1 MNKFGKLL
9 VVVGIFVTMA
19 LLAGCGGDKKPA
31 EPAKPA
37 EPSKAAAPAK
47 PAKKEKIRLYT
58 DEQLKKM
65 TPAERAEARKKEYR
79 ANLTPQQLRAHL
91 ITDRPEHKEFDKM
104 SKEKYPSLRWGSVGH
119 NYKKVPVE
127 GEVIYDYSR
136 TVDNNAPTFT
146 DDKGREVKGKESY
159 VIHVLYG
166 ACKGQ
171 CVIEAT
177 DEHIVRMDPTTYNKP
192 KVEKSTIIPFDKT
205 YIRHEEN
212 GKKWVTHEKCGTK

>member
-9 VVVGIFVTMA
+9 VVSGMLTAMA
-19 LLAGCGGDKKPA
+19 FFAGCGGDKKPA
-31 EPAKPA
+31 EPVKPA
-37 EPSKAAAPAK
+37 EPAK
-47 PAKKEKIRLYT
+47 TEATAKKEKLRLYT

-91 ITDRPEHKEFDKM
+91 ITDKPEHTKFEEM
-104 SKEKYPSLRWGSVGH
+104 SKAKYPNLKWGSVGH
-119 NYKKVPVE
+119 SYT
-127 GEVIYDYSR
+127 R
-136 TVDNNAPTFT
+136 TIDDSAPKFK
-146 DDKGREVKGKESY
+146 DDKGREVKGRESY
-159 VIHVLYG
+159 TIKVLYG

-177 DEHIVRMDPTTYNKP
+177 DEHVVKMDPATYKKP

-205 YIRHEEN
+205 YVRHEEN

>member
-1 MNKFGKLL
+1 MNKFSKLL
-9 VVVGIFVTMA
+9 VVSGILAAMA
-19 LLAGCGGDKKPA
+19 FFAGCGGDKKPA
-31 EPAKPA
+31 EPVKPA
-37 EPSKAAAPAK
+37 EPAK
-47 PAKKEKIRLYT
+47 TEATAKKEKIRLYT

-91 ITDRPEHKEFDKM
+91 ITDKPEHTKFEEM
-104 SKEKYPSLRWGSVGH
+104 SKAKYPNLKWGSVGH
-119 NYKKVPVE
+119 KYKNMPVE
-127 GEVIYDYSR
+127 GEVLYSYTR
-136 TVDNNAPTFT
+136 TIDDSAPKFK
-146 DDKGREVKGKESY
+146 DDKGREVKGRESY
-159 VIHVLYG
+159 TIKVLYG

-177 DEHIVRMDPTTYNKP
+177 DEHVVKMDPATYKKP

-205 YIRHEEN
+205 YVRHEEN

>member
-9 VVVGIFVTMA
+9 VVGGMLATMA
-19 LLAGCGGDKKPA
+19 FLAGCGGDKKPA

-37 EPSKAAAPAK
+37 ATAQ

-91 ITDRPEHKEFDKM
+91 ITDKPEYKKFDEM
-104 SKEKYPSLRWGSVGH
+104 SKAKYPNLKWGSVGY
-119 NYKKVPVE
+119 NYKNVPVD

-159 VIHVLYG
+159 VIKVLYG

-177 DEHIVRMDPTTYNKP
+177 DEHIVRMDPTTYNHP
-192 KVEKSTIIPFDKT
+192 KIEKSTIIPFDKT
-205 YIRHEEN
+205 YVRHEEN